1 MWTDSKGWRVPAGGD
16 ALGASLLRTVLLR
29 TGSPEDNS
37 PVIAG
42 GGEGGGILTSRKEY
56 RLNPS
61 CSKLLVRLLLTRF
74 QEKLWKSQKNKKI
87 KKNGT
92 EVLSVFIPSSRIS
105 LGAFHLEQR
114 YSSIPVAMWM

>member
-1 MWTDSKGWRVPAGGD
+1 VDGSKGWRVPAGGD
-16 ALGASLLRTVLLR
+16 ALGASLLRTAFLR

-74 QEKLWKSQKNKKI
+74 QEKLWKSQKNKKT

-105 LGAFHLEQR
+105 PGAEVQ
-114 YSSIPVAMWM
+114 